1 MAENRSTRTL
11 SAQKRTSRTQAVD
24 RSTLS
29 SIARGMQY
37 AVNSTQEIMED
48 HYARIFDKY
57 FDKDGNPITVK
68 FNVSPE
74 QIVQAPLI
82 ALVPLNSLVLEEMIV
97 EMSVEIIDTASKK
110 VGAKAADTNVDRTS
124 FTVSFSFGKRTDGK
138 TEGETEQRNNTI
150 NIVMKFKRGDP
161 PEGVA
166 RVLDEFYKAV
176 VTSRTEKEGK

>member
-1 MAENRSTRTL
+1 MVGNQSTKSS
-11 SAQKRTSRTQAVD
+11 SARKRTPRGQSID

-29 SIARGMQY
+29 SIARGMQH

-48 HYARIFDKY
+48 YYARIFDKY
-57 FDKDGNPITVK
+57 FDKDGNPTTVK

-82 ALVPLNSLVLEEMIV
+82 ALVPLSSLVLEEMIV
-97 EMSVEIIDTASKK
+97 EMSVEIIDTTPKK
-110 VGAKAADTNVDRTS
+110 VGAKAADTAVDRTS
-124 FTVSFSFGKRTDGK
+124 FTVSFAFGKRSDAK
-138 TEGETEQRNNTI
+138 TEDETSQKNNTI

-176 VTSRTEKEGK
+176 ITSRKEKEGK